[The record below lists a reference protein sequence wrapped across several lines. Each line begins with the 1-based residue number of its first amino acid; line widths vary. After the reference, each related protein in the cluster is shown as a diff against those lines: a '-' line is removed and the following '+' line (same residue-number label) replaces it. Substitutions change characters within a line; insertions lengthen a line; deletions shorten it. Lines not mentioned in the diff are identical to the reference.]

1 MKILKFEKP
10 ITYSTADE
18 AHRKLGI
25 HNLTRSMAS
34 SDDGRREDTGASSLR
49 ADAAEIDGRI
59 RGDGGRRRR
68 RRLRRRGIE
77 EDVLAD
83 VMAVAPVRRVADG
96 YSVSC

>member
-1 MKILKFEKP
+1 
-10 ITYSTADE
+10 
-18 AHRKLGI
+18 
-25 HNLTRSMAS
+25 MAS

-49 ADAAEIDGRI
+49 ADAAEIDGRT
-59 RGDGGRRRR
+59 RGDGGRRR